1 MTIIRTPPKCIFCG
15 KAIAEPVYMKDP
27 PFYGDAFIRWEYKK
41 HICLEGM
48 NAKVKY
54 KPTKPQSYDRKRN

>member
-41 HICLEGM
+41 HTCPISKKSKL
-48 NAKVKY
+48 
-54 KPTKPQSYDRKRN
+54 TKKAEKLYIEQKSR